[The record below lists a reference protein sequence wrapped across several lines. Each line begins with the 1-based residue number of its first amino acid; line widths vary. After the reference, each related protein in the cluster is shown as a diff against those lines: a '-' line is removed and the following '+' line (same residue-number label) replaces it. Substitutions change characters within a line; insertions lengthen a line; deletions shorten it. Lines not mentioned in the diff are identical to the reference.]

1 MEVSPELYAWLSSL
15 NIIEPFSEIDENNSK
30 TYFIPENMVE
40 ALFEGHYF
48 DKMILNLQDAYNKHF
63 NNRKNCEPK
72 LKELAFKEKKYN
84 KISSKTKLNNW
95 NVINDALQFFDIKF
109 SKNEISK
116 IMSGNRDILLKV
128 ITKIFNSILQLLK
141 YTKKDLTKENI
152 KLLEKNS
159 SNDKKLDIF
168 TPKINMAS
176 INSNKKE
183 NTLNESDKKSSQKE
197 NSILTS
203 RKNKKLKNNNKNN
216 LEKTNLLNN
225 ENYNNEINSDKN
237 NNNNN
242 QDILSSKKP
251 LTEFVDITKLSINT
265 SYEKCTTALEF
276 FIVSLCKN
284 YKIKPSQAIGLLS
297 NNRQYLS
304 VLCKSGING
313 NYLTINKWLEDLQI
327 NFDILLKLILK
338 FDDGVYMAYC
348 IIGTA
353 LCSKNLDV
361 SVYAIDLLSQLYK
374 NVGLNIPWFIKFG
387 INSFIFTFIK
397 HKSKILYFLNSMC
410 DFIQSN
416 EAIFFQEIK
425 NKINSDSEYK
435 TLIFDIFPT
444 LIPPS
449 TKIKNKNFITNF
461 QNFILDICLHE
472 ETKLSYSVSLL
483 CEGFFNYHEIIT
495 DDIENKI
502 ILFFKKSIRS
512 FSSNTYGSTIAK
524 IFVLITKISKSYN
537 QYAPG
542 ILKCMVA
549 LFIEMYD
556 DIIRR
561 EIFLE
566 NFGNFLYEQN
576 QVPLDIF
583 FEKYINKI
591 KSCNNYNIC
600 DFNFLWKIIDHPRF
614 EFNYIIN
621 VVNFLLKVF
630 INNNI
635 FNRCAIF
642 IMQKILNDYYPRIDN
657 SQQIESLSQILISH
671 INQVLELS
679 LNNIKN
685 EGEKNNNEVLL
696 EMSYIIVQND
706 IGNVNETVK
715 NDIIEYAKQ
724 YFFKYE
730 NHSGICLGMLKK
742 YQDFSNILNKIE
754 EKK

>member
-1 MEVSPELYAWLSSL
+1 
-15 NIIEPFSEIDENNSK
+15 
-30 TYFIPENMVE
+30 
-40 ALFEGHYF
+40 
-48 DKMILNLQDAYNKHF
+48 
-63 NNRKNCEPK
+63 
-72 LKELAFKEKKYN
+72 
-84 KISSKTKLNNW
+84 
-95 NVINDALQFFDIKF
+95 
-109 SKNEISK
+109 
-116 IMSGNRDILLKV
+116 
-128 ITKIFNSILQLLK
+128 
-141 YTKKDLTKENI
+141 
-152 KLLEKNS
+152 
-159 SNDKKLDIF
+159 
-168 TPKINMAS
+168 
-176 INSNKKE
+176 
-183 NTLNESDKKSSQKE
+183 
-197 NSILTS
+197 
-203 RKNKKLKNNNKNN
+203 
-216 LEKTNLLNN
+216 
-225 ENYNNEINSDKN
+225 
-237 NNNNN
+237 
-242 QDILSSKKP
+242 
-251 LTEFVDITKLSINT
+251 
-265 SYEKCTTALEF
+265 
-276 FIVSLCKN
+276 
-284 YKIKPSQAIGLLS
+284 
-297 NNRQYLS
+297 
-304 VLCKSGING
+304 
-313 NYLTINKWLEDLQI
+313 
-327 NFDILLKLILK
+327 
-338 FDDGVYMAYC
+338 
-348 IIGTA
+348 
-353 LCSKNLDV
+353 
-361 SVYAIDLLSQLYK
+361 
-374 NVGLNIPWFIKFG
+374 
-387 INSFIFTFIK
+387 
-397 HKSKILYFLNSMC
+397 MC

-449 TKIKNKNFITNF
+449 NKIKNKNFITNF

-642 IMQKILNDYYPRIDN
+642 IMQKILNDYYPRLYN

-742 YQDFSNILNKIE
+742 YEDFSNILNKIE
-754 EKK
+754 TKK